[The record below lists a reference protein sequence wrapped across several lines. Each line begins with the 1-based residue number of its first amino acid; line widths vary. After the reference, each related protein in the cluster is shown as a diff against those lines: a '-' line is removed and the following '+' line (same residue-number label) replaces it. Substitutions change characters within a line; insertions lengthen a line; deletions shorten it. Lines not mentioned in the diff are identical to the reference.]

1 MKQHIKSL
9 LALATIILMSITA
22 TFAQREE
29 TIIGESGFG
38 FTGAW
43 GGWTANIGQ
52 FDKQNSTYSGGMWAL
67 EFGKRF
73 YIGGTHNSLGYQ
85 PITNSTKTFTFNSN
99 NLLLGYSIKSYRA
112 VHPIISLAAG
122 TSTLKLRTDASNQA
136 EDKIIILHPAVG
148 AELNLMRWCHVD
160 AQVGYRAVMD
170 TDFAGFSDKDFSGF
184 YGQLNLKFGFS
195 WGRYKTKT
203 KASNEKRTLE

>member
-9 LALATIILMSITA
+9 LALAAIILMSITA

-52 FDKQNSTYSGGMWAL
+52 FDKQNSTYNGGMWAL

-73 YIGGTHNSLGYQ
+73 YIGGTHYSLGYQ
-85 PITNSTKTFTFNSN
+85 PITNSLKTFTFNSN
-99 NLLLGYSIKSYRA
+99 NLLLGYSFKSYKA
-112 VHPIISLAAG
+112 VHPIFSLAAG
-122 TSTLKLRTDASNQA
+122 SSTLKLRTDANNQA
-136 EDKIIILHPAVG
+136 EDKVIILHPAVG

-203 KASNEKRTLE
+203 KSSSEKRTWE